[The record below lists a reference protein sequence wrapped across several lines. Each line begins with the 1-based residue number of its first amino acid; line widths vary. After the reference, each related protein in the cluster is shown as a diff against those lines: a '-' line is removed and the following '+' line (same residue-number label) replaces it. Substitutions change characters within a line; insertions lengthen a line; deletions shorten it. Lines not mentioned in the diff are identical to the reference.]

1 MTSSWQP
8 NASLQTLKARS
19 ALNKTI
25 RQFFESRDV
34 LEVETPI
41 LGQAATVDPFIDSL
55 HTRVMGELRYLQT
68 SPEFFMKRLLAA
80 GSGSI
85 YSLGKV
91 FRQGEQG
98 HKHHPEF
105 TLLEW
110 YRVGWDEQQLMDE
123 VAELLVELM
132 PTFTTKKISY
142 RECFETHLGF
152 DPHTIS
158 DQQLTAITQEHINY
172 DCQNEPRNTCLDLLM
187 THCIEPQL
195 PEGLVFIYDYPA
207 TQAALAKIN
216 QDSQGQLVAKRFE
229 AYINGLELANGYF
242 ELTDATEQESR
253 FIKDQTFK
261 KNHQNNFL
269 PYDKKLVEALKS
281 GMPECAGVAVGVD
294 RLLMLVTR
302 ANSIKEVIQFTE

>member
-8 NASLQTLKARS
+8 SASLQTLKARA

-25 RQFFESRDV
+25 RQFFDSRDV

-41 LGQAATVDPFIDSL
+41 LGKAATVDPFIDSL

-98 HKHHPEF
+98 RKHNPEF

-110 YRVGWDEQQLMDE
+110 YRVGWNEQQLMAE
-123 VAELLVELM
+123 VAELLVELI
-132 PTFTTKKISY
+132 PNLTIKKLSY
-142 RECFETHLGF
+142 RDCFETHLGF
-152 DPHTIS
+152 DPHTLS
-158 DQQLTAITQEHINY
+158 DQQLKKITQEHINY

-195 PEGLVFIYDYPA
+195 PEGLVFIDDYPA
-207 TQAALAKIN
+207 TQAALAKID
-216 QDSQGQLVAKRFE
+216 QDAQGQLVAKRFE

-242 ELTDATEQESR
+242 ELTDAAEQENR
-253 FIKDQTFK
+253 FIKDQAFK
-261 KNHQNNFL
+261 KNYQNTFL
-269 PYDKKLVEALKS
+269 PYDKKLVDALKC

-294 RLLMLVTR
+294 RLLMLLC
-302 ANSIKEVIQFTE
+302 NDNNIQNVLAF